1 MRNPFKK
8 KTDWELMLGVALL
21 GIGAAVWGWVIG
33 DTILKILKGKTL
45 AVLGERKVGKSCLI
59 EFLTKGS
66 IPKNYK
72 QDSYAREVSGRRIQL
87 RELELY
93 IPELTDLPGPTDQ
106 LHDWREITNEADI
119 VLYLLRVD
127 KLMKGDSNTE
137 KRVEQD
143 MRQISRW
150 LRDKP
155 KDFPLF
161 IIGTHCDLTNPDLT
175 ALPADRIGDYGDKV
189 RSMPIFRKIELLGG
203 GSSKVQ
209 FVFGSLKSEAS
220 TEELVYQLFYQILRK
235 DKRRK

>member
-1 MRNPFKK
+1 MPIPIAIPIIAG
-8 KTDWELMLGVALL
+8 TSAAL
-21 GIGAAVWGWVIG
+21 AAVAFLV
-33 DTILKILKGKTL
+33 TKRRLNGKTL

-59 EFLTKGS
+59 EFLTTGS
-66 IPKNYK
+66 IPEKYRQN
-72 QDSYAREVSGRRIQL
+72 SYAREVSGRRIQL

-93 IPELTDLPGPTDQ
+93 IPKLTDLPGPEYERYE
-106 LHDWREITNEADI
+106 WREVTNEADI

-127 KLMKGDSNTE
+127 KLMEEDVDTE
-137 KRVEQD
+137 KRVVQD
-143 MRQISRW
+143 MNQISRW
-150 LRDKP
+150 LKDKP
-155 KDFPLF
+155 KKFPLF
-161 IIGTHCDLTNPDLT
+161 VIGTYCDLTNPDLT